1 MTDTLEHTARRIAE
15 HGREALLAR
24 LRPAFEQAAAAHA
37 DVLKLDEQR
46 LEEMIQNAADRADG
60 LQWRRALASVATEQL
75 GIGLG
80 EALKHPA
87 VARAHAIVGA
97 PSYEDSLAELG
108 QRRGTPEQPAATAAE
123 PEEHAA
129 EPEPEPEAEH
139 EHEHDHDEEPGEEHE
154 HEHQHEPASPPVEAT
169 AERELEEEPEAEE
182 DAEPHGDAT
191 EEWDNEEEYED
202 EYDDEPTPVGTG
214 PEGES
219 ETLRL
224 RAVHLGGVA
233 NLAPAA
239 DDIELWLSDA
249 GLDIVRGPEHVP
261 LGRLTWREIA
271 ALDVPPPRNRMR
283 RKKAE
288 DAHLVVRGEQGAA
301 SFEVPGVAPDELRKH
316 IAPLIARHK

>member
-1 MTDTLEHTARRIAE
+1 VTDTLEHTARRIAE

-37 DVLKLDEQR
+37 DVLKLDEER
-46 LEEMIQNAADRADG
+46 LEQMIQNAADKADG

-80 EALKHPA
+80 EALNHPA

-108 QRRGTPEQPAATAAE
+108 HRRAEPQAAAE
-123 PEEHAA
+123 AQEVAA
-129 EPEPEPEAEH
+129 APEPEPEAAAVATETD
-139 EHEHDHDEEPGEEHE
+139 DHQPGAAPVAAGSRDVIEADDELDDEEL
-154 HEHQHEPASPPVEAT
+154 EAEAH
-169 AERELEEEPEAEE
+169 AERGA
-182 DAEPHGDAT
+182 GAT
-191 EEWDNEEEYED
+191 EEWENDEEYED
-202 EYDDEPTPVGTG
+202 ELSPVGAG
-214 PEGES
+214 FEGES

-224 RAVHLGGVA
+224 RAIHLGGVA

-249 GLDIVRGPEHVP
+249 GLDIVRGPEHAP
-261 LGRLTWREIA
+261 LGRLTWREIS
-271 ALDVPPPRNRMR
+271 ALDVPPPRNRIR
-283 RKKAE
+283 RKRSE

-301 SFEVPGVAPDELRKH
+301 SFEVPGVAPEELRKH
-316 IAPLIARHK
+316 LAPLIERHK